1 MTAYE
6 LNMLSI
12 VRKLKAEGLVAI
24 KCELE
29 AEGMLRNELT
39 RMAELAWK
47 SNLELYVKIGG
58 CEAVSDLF
66 LCREYNVDGVVAP
79 MIESDFAVEKFKT
92 AVETVY
98 PICSERPSC
107 FINIETEVGLSNAE
121 KMLSVGREFL
131 NGVTIGRG
139 DLSRSMNVKLSDI
152 NGEILLTAVKKVA
165 KSIVECGLKCTLGG
179 QIRPNSVDF
188 ISGLT
193 PYLSY
198 FETRNLVFDVSR
210 CLSLRKAIE
219 QAVEFEL
226 LCLRNRNYHWSTFID
241 RNQRRIDHL
250 MFAE

>member
-12 VRKLKAEGLVAI
+12 VRKLKDEGLVAI

-39 RMAELAWK
+39 RMAELAWR
-47 SNLELYVKIGG
+47 SNLDLYVKIGG

-92 AVETVY
+92 AIETVY

-121 KMLSVGREFL
+121 EMLSVGREFL
-131 NGVTIGRG
+131 LYRPHLIHHTR
-139 DLSRSMNVKLSDI
+139 R
-152 NGEILLTAVKKVA
+152 TRQ
-165 KSIVECGLKCTLGG
+165 GG
-179 QIRPNSVDF
+179 
-188 ISGLT
+188 T
-193 PYLSY
+193 SY
-198 FETRNLVFDVSR
+198 
-210 CLSLRKAIE
+210 
-219 QAVEFEL
+219 
-226 LCLRNRNYHWSTFID
+226 
-241 RNQRRIDHL
+241 
-250 MFAE
+250 